1 VRRTY
6 KRRAETIIAVL
17 SLLVVASMIL
27 GTLLSV
33 LPGRESQSHAT
44 PTARPSATR
53 VPSTSTP
60 VQPPT
65 PTPTPVLQPTPLSK
79 PTP

>member
-6 KRRAETIIAVL
+6 RGRAETVIAVL
-17 SLLVVASMIL
+17 SLLVVASMIF

-33 LPGRESQSHAT
+33 LPSRESQSQAT
-44 PTARPSATR
+44 PTALPTATR
-53 VPSTSTP
+53 VLTTPTP

-65 PTPTPVLQPTPLSK
+65 PTPTPAFQPTPLPK
-79 PTP
+79 PTL